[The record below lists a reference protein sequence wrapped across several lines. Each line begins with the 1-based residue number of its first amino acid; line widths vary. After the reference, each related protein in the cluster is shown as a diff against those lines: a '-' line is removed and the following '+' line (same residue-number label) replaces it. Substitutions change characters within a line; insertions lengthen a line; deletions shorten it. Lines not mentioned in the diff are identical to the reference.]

1 MSAEAT
7 ALETRVEHVVRRRL
21 PDGVRLVTVEPSEGE
36 DGDEYLLV
44 TVHLSSH
51 DVDDEELERLLE
63 EIESSVA
70 TLDQRYPSVRF
81 VDAA

>member
-1 MSAEAT
+1 MTAEAT
-7 ALETRVEHVVRRRL
+7 VLETEVGHVVRRRL
-21 PDGVRLVTVEPSEGE
+21 PQGVRTVTVEPSESE

-44 TVHLSSH
+44 TVHLSSA

-63 EIESSVA
+63 EIEASVA
-70 TLDQRYPSVRF
+70 TLDKRYPSVRF